1 MCLTAILLIGAYYHG
16 KLLCWRITQYD
27 GSSEMAFTL
36 PEARRL
42 GLSYQIGV
50 RLAAEVCKIQQASYG
65 YVVEGNQQALRMV
78 TKMGYRVTCKSDWIE
93 FDPNTL
99 SNSSSCR
106 PTKDQTHQTLKS
118 SI

>member
-1 MCLTAILLIGAYYHG
+1 MIESIDTAFLLSKFLTGAYYHG
-16 KLLCWRITQYD
+16 KLRLLRITQYD

-78 TKMGYRVTCKSDWIE
+78 TKMGYRITCKNDWIE
-93 FDPNTL
+93 FEPNPV
-99 SNSSSCR
+99 SSSN
-106 PTKDQTHQTLKS
+106 L
-118 SI
+118 